1 MRVILY
7 FIAAIGLIW
16 VGVLESASSSVE
28 DFKRYSD
35 AHILDHGHGSIQ
47 RVLAVGLVGDLV
59 VSKIISDGRDT
70 VIIEA
75 NEEFSLPIPVLSESA
90 GISR

>member
-35 AHILDHGHGSIQ
+35 AHVLNHGHGSMQ

-70 VIIEA
+70 VIIDG
-75 NEEFSLPIPVLSESA
+75 NEEFSLPSPIFSGNPR
-90 GISR
+90 GPK

>member
-1 MRVILY
+1 
-7 FIAAIGLIW
+7 
-16 VGVLESASSSVE
+16 VLESASSSVE

-35 AHILDHGHGSIQ
+35 AHVLDHGHGSIQ

-70 VIIEA
+70 VIIEG

>member
-1 MRVILY
+1 MRVIVY
-7 FIAAIGLIW
+7 FIVAIGLIW

-28 DFKRYSD
+28 DFRRYSD
-35 AHILDHGHGSIQ
+35 DHVLDDRTRSIQ

-70 VIIEA
+70 VITEG
-75 NEEFSLPIPVLSESA
+75 NEEFSLPSPAFSGNLGVSK
-90 GISR
+90 